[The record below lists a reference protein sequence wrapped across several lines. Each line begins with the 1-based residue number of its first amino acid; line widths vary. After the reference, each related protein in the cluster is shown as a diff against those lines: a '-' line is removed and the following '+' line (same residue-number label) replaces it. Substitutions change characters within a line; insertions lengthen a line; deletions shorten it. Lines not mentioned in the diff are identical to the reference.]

1 MHSCCH
7 SVHGARPLILMI
19 EVDKPTA
26 AETEANAP
34 DDIAP
39 ADVSAL
45 HIPALELQPG
55 TKRSQAE
62 RYQLDELL
70 RYHDRAFVA
79 NAYAALQKRD
89 PTPAELTRALDDLRS
104 GRRGK
109 IEIIEDLLAAPGEGG
124 PTIHVQGLPSP
135 MLRRI
140 SRWPVVGYT
149 MRLLRDFR
157 RLPTLIRH
165 QQQFEAYSMAQQQ
178 HIADYLN
185 DVLAPAVRRQ
195 EEDSPVI
202 AGLAAN
208 IADAVESVVMLA
220 DSLVELSA
228 RQSELQEQLQ
238 NLQAESQNLQAQLQ
252 QVRED
257 HRDLQAQLKNFQARR
272 EQSETQLHTNLVAL
286 TEAQTEAQT
295 AQQQRLDEL
304 FRKHDETAAAQR
316 EFLVQEQRVI
326 VEAQKVALAGL
337 QDEVQT
343 LAREQE
349 KKRTKVAAE
358 VRRLRGLI
366 DELRAAAPADPG
378 AKEREQP

>member
-1 MHSCCH
+1 
-7 SVHGARPLILMI
+7 MI
-19 EVDKPTA
+19 EVDKPKA
-26 AETEANAP
+26 VETEANAP
-34 DDIAP
+34 DEGVHAE
-39 ADVSAL
+39 VSAL

-55 TKRSQAE
+55 AERSDAE

-79 NAYAALQKRD
+79 NAYAALRKRA
-89 PTPAELTRALDDLRS
+89 PTPAELTRTLDDLRL

-109 IEIIEDLLAAPGEGG
+109 IEIIEDVLATQTEGG
-124 PTIHVQGLPSP
+124 PTIHVEGLPSP
-135 MLRRI
+135 LLRRV
-140 SRWPVVGYT
+140 SRWPLLGY
-149 MRLLRDFR
+149 MLRMLRDLR
-157 RLPTLIRH
+157 RLPVLIRH

-185 DVLAPAVRRQ
+185 DVLAPAVKGN

-202 AGLAAN
+202 ASLSTTV
-208 IADAVESVVMLA
+208 ADAVESVVMLA
-220 DSLVELSA
+220 DSLVELSG
-228 RQSELQEQLQ
+228 RQSELQEQVQDLPAQ
-238 NLQAESQNLQAQLQ
+238 LKNLQAQ
-252 QVRED
+252 
-257 HRDLQAQLKNFQARR
+257 R
-272 EQSETQLHTNLVAL
+272 EQSEAQLHSNLVAL
-286 TEAQTEAQT
+286 TKAQTDAQA

-337 QDEVQT
+337 QDELQT

-349 KKRTKVAAE
+349 KKRTKLAAE

-366 DELRAAAPADPG
+366 DGFHAEAPPDSG
-378 AKEREQP
+378 AEEREQP